1 MGDIYRAAEAGNI
14 AMVRVWIKKGA
25 DVNKPAGREKLTPL
39 LWAARG
45 GHIDT
50 MQELLGAGAD
60 IAAQDVKGNTALHYA
75 CLNNH
80 AESTQ
85 MLIEMGSDIHWKN
98 KAKKMP
104 LQLAKWEFVDDNF
117 IAPLR
122 DELDELTEEG
132 MRQNRLRAVAEE
144 RADRAR
150 RATAD
155 ANANAEAAKR
165 RLEEDV
171 DAEKNIQKRLNAMK
185 KMQAEAEKSTAL
197 FKKETAKLEVQ
208 IRQAEH
214 ARRDCVGQIEAF
226 AASERANV
234 GIIARL
240 VKEKEAIDKKTASIR
255 EKIDCKSGLLEAVHI
270 YQKAMRAREG
280 EEEVYDEDLD
290 ERVMRTR
297 MFTPL
302 PNDERQNGRSVRRR
316 CAEFTMVTAQ
326 AVITMF
332 TLDTTDLV
340 MASLMIEN
348 GVRVFVEAFLRHP
361 KHPGIA
367 TLSLDIL
374 QTLLHFEPT
383 ENILRVHHA
392 FEDCTDHGMVKRGP
406 PAKQVLN
413 TVWNTMLRY
422 GHEADVIS
430 AACKFLWEYH
440 QATRIPKAPGG
451 KRSSVGNSKTAKL
464 GARINRARMEKAAM
478 DATAAEVK
486 LLVSMLGTL
495 RNSRELLVQTYE
507 ADGIHGGLTWDVT
520 VKARG
525 GACGGFKAPPPR
537 KQRGV
542 KRRHGPQSYTYD
554 EGLFACEELLMVCGV
569 QLEEFD

>member
-1 MGDIYRAAEAGNI
+1 MGDIYRAAEAGNL

-25 DVNKPAGREKLTPL
+25 DVNKSAGREKLTPL

-60 IAAQDVKGNTALHYA
+60 IAAQDVKGNTALHYS

-80 AESTQ
+80 NESTQ

-104 LQLAKWEFVDDNF
+104 LQLAKWEFVDENF

-122 DELDELTEEG
+122 DELDDLTEEC

-144 RADRAR
+144 RTERAK
-150 RATAD
+150 RAITD
-155 ANANAEAAKR
+155 ANARADASER
-165 RLEEDV
+165 RLEEDAE
-171 DAEKNIQKRLNAMK
+171 AEKTIQKRLNAMK
-185 KMQAEAEKSTAL
+185 KMKEEAEKSTEH
-197 FKKETAKLEVQ
+197 FKKETAKLEIA
-208 IRQAEH
+208 IRSAEN
-214 ARRDCVGQIEAF
+214 ARRDCVGQIEAY

-234 GIIARL
+234 HIIARL
-240 VKEKEAIDKKTASIR
+240 VKEKEAIDKKTAAIR
-255 EKIDCKSGLLEAVHI
+255 EQIDCKSGLLEAVHI
-270 YQKAMRAREG
+270 YQKEMRAAEG
-280 EEEVYDEDLD
+280 QVNVYDEDLD
-290 ERVMRTR
+290 EHVMRTR

-302 PNDERQNGRSVRRR
+302 PQDERHDRSVRRR
-316 CAEFTMVTAQ
+316 CAEFMMVTAK
-326 AVITMF
+326 AVVTMF
-332 TLDTTDLV
+332 VLDTTDLV

-374 QTLLHFEPT
+374 QTLLHFEPV
-383 ENILRVHHA
+383 ENVQRVHHA
-392 FEDCTDHGMVKRGP
+392 FEDCAAHGMVKAKGGP
-406 PAKQVLN
+406 LKQVQN
-413 TVWNTMLRY
+413 SVWNAMLRY

-430 AACKFLWEYH
+430 AACKFLHEYH
-440 QATRIPKAPGG
+440 LATRIPKPDG
-451 KRSSVGNSKTAKL
+451 KGRRGNSKTAKL
-464 GARINRARMEKAAM
+464 GARLNRARMEKAAM

-486 LLVSMLGTL
+486 GLVSMLGTL
-495 RNSRELLVQTYE
+495 RNSRELLVRNYE
-507 ADGIHGGLTWDVT
+507 ADGIHGGLTWDVA

-542 KRRHGPQSYTYD
+542 KRRHGPQMYTYD
-554 EGLFACEELLMVCGV
+554 EGIFACEELLQVCGV